1 MVNDSDVWAAVKR
14 RADQTSKPAGF
25 YAFVSTTG
33 NYWDIYFKLYSGSRS
48 ETIQSH
54 LTEKKAKAKADL
66 LNSILATK

>member
-14 RADQTSKPAGF
+14 RAEQTSKPAGF

-33 NYWDIYFKLYSGSRS
+33 KYWDIYYKISDNSRS
-48 ETIQSH
+48 EIIQRS

-66 LNSILATK
+66 LNSILVTK